1 LEKIK
6 EKAKR
11 VECRKFKDKICCGRK
26 RTFTEAKQ
34 SGILA
39 GI

>member
-6 EKAKR
+6 EKAESA
-11 VECRKFKDKICCGRK
+11 ECRKVKDKICCGRK

-34 SGILA
+34 IGLLA